1 MTSLGMAGLWH
12 PGLIVDDLDAAMAA
26 YSDILAV
33 EWASPKRNQTPVRG
47 PQGIVERETWLTYSL
62 GEGHHIELIWEV
74 AGGVWSPAS
83 PQPRLH
89 HMGFWVDDL
98 QAESARLVAK
108 GYALHLTGPAEEGA
122 LHFAYHDAKQGAL
135 FIELNMA
142 SNRPTV
148 LDWVEPH
155 RHDR

>member
-12 PGLIVDDLDAAMAA
+12 TGLIVDDLDAAMAA
-26 YSDILAV
+26 YSDILGV

-47 PQGIVERETWLTYSL
+47 PRGIVERETWLTYSL
-62 GEGHHIELIWEV
+62 GSGHHIELIQEIS
-74 AGGVWSPAS
+74 GGVWSPPS

-98 QAESARLVAK
+98 QAESARLVDK
-108 GYALHLTGPAEEGA
+108 GYPLHLTGPSEEGA
-122 LHFAYHDAKQGAL
+122 LNFAYHDAKQGAL

-142 SNRPTV
+142 SNRAMV
-148 LDWVEPH
+148 LDWIEPE
-155 RHDR
+155 